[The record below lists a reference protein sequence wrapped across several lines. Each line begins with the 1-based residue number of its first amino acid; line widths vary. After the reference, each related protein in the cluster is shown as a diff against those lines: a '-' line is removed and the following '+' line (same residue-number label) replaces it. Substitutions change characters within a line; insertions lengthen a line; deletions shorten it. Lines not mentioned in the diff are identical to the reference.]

1 MWLQLASVDWYVAQE
16 LKGCPRS
23 HYSHI
28 ANLYRGPDI
37 KTNFIP
43 IGHCGLYERCGV
55 LSSCL
60 PVIFAEL
67 AEAPWQRTWWSQV
80 LRFMHRLDSM
90 DEGSL
95 HPDILS
101 DNIHDTL
108 GNPGCCNW
116 AAGVQK
122 QFASLGVP
130 SPFSGG
136 RVRNVD
142 HLAFRKAMLARD
154 MSVWGGLHISPRGA
168 PSKGAKLCTALRWF
182 ARPDR
187 TSTEPYYELPLPV
200 TKLRSI
206 FHFRVG
212 AHSLPVEQ
220 GRIQMPK
227 VPRHLRRCT
236 FCATTAI
243 GDERHCVFDCP
254 HFQGLRLQHAEIFR
268 DAHDAMRS
276 VMWHKDQK
284 SVCALVLAIVNE
296 AQTL

>member
-1 MWLQLASVDWYVAQE
+1 
-16 LKGCPRS
+16 
-23 HYSHI
+23 
-28 ANLYRGPDI
+28 
-37 KTNFIP
+37 
-43 IGHCGLYERCGV
+43 
-55 LSSCL
+55 
-60 PVIFAEL
+60 
-67 AEAPWQRTWWSQV
+67 
-80 LRFMHRLDSM
+80 
-90 DEGSL
+90 
-95 HPDILS
+95 
-101 DNIHDTL
+101 
-108 GNPGCCNW
+108 
-116 AAGVQK
+116 
-122 QFASLGVP
+122 
-130 SPFSGG
+130 
-136 RVRNVD
+136 
-142 HLAFRKAMLARD
+142 MLARD

-168 PSKGAKLCTALRWF
+168 PSKGAKLCTYLRWF

-220 GRIQMPK
+220 GRIEMPK

-254 HFQGLRLQHAEIFR
+254 HFQGLRQQHAGLFR
-268 DAHDAMRS
+268 DSHDAMRS